1 VRVVMLPLATL
12 VVVVGVGLFR
22 ELPTNR
28 HPTVDSGTRLVELGR
43 FHQPTYV
50 TAPRGDRRLFV
61 VERTGRIW
69 IVVDG
74 RRLRRPFLDLSRR
87 MTTASIEDGLLSV
100 AFAPDFAASRRLYVD
115 FTGRRR
121 GDTVVLEFRTKE
133 DNGNEV
139 DMRTERTLLRIQ
151 NPKHFHHGGLLLFGP
166 DGLLYI
172 GQGDGGRYPD
182 PGLAAQRLDSLHGKI
197 LRIDPRAHDGGRP
210 YRVPS
215 NPLVGRPGRD
225 EIYALGF
232 RNPWRFTF
240 DPADGALYVADVGGV
255 RVEEIDWV
263 PKSTAVA
270 ANYGWPCRE
279 GVEVFRPVPYAPP
292 RPDRLCPRA
301 LPPIFQI
308 IRTPHSAY
316 AVPPKYSSE
325 IDRPVIA
332 RSGRTARVK
341 FIRGTRACA
350 IVGGVF
356 VRDSRLTRLLGHYL
370 LGDFCNGTVQSLRIS
385 SGEVV
390 GAEFLDLSV
399 PALSSFGEDAS
410 GHIYIASLAG
420 PVYRLEP
427 R

>member
-1 VRVVMLPLATL
+1 MRVVMLPLATL
-12 VVVVGVGLFR
+12 VVVVGVGLLR

-28 HPTVDSGTRLVELGR
+28 QVTFDSGTRLVELGR
-43 FHQPTYV
+43 FQQPTYV

-61 VERTGRIW
+61 VEREGRIW

-87 MTTASIEDGLLSV
+87 VTTASIEDGLLSV
-100 AFAPDFAASRRLYVD
+100 AFAPDFAASGRLYVD
-115 FTGRRR
+115 FTERHG
-121 GDTVVLEFRTKE
+121 GDSVVLEFRTKE
-133 DNGNEV
+133 NNGNEV
-139 DMRTERTLLRIQ
+139 DMGTARTLLRIQ
-151 NPKHFHHGGLLLFGP
+151 NPKHFHHGGLLTFGP

-182 PGLAAQRLDSLHGKI
+182 PGLAPQRLDSLHGKI
-197 LRIDPRAHDGGRP
+197 LRIDPRAQHGLP

-240 DPADGALYVADVGGV
+240 DPADGSLYVADVGGV
-255 RVEEIDWV
+255 RVEEIDRV
-263 PKSTAVA
+263 PKGARVA
-270 ANYGWPCRE
+270 FNYGWPCRE
-279 GVEVFRPVPYAPP
+279 GSEVFRMIPYAPP
-292 RPDRLCPRA
+292 RPDKLCPRA
-301 LPPIFQI
+301 VPPIFQI
-308 IRTPHSAY
+308 IRAPHSAQ
-316 AVPPKYSSE
+316 AVPPKYNSE

-332 RSGRTARVK
+332 RSGRKARVN
-341 FIRGTRACA
+341 FVRGVRACA

-356 VRDSRLTRLLGHYL
+356 VRDRRLSRLFGQYL

-390 GAEFLDLSV
+390 DTHFLDLSA